1 METVDFTF
9 LLFSIFIGIPVLF
22 GYSKIPRQKLIG
34 LFNPNIIRAY
44 IPTIILS
51 FIAGLY
57 TIWYYISVLPSKNNV
72 WGYKYETRGKYYA
85 YLSFLIFLMSAL
97 IWAIG
102 LIYNWSRQI
111 IILGLFGT
119 ALGVSMILSQI
130 VSVFENNTVD
140 IFAIVFA
147 CILLFQTLFMDLILW
162 SFLTYYY
169 YDKSSSSSF
178 GKKIKR
184 STKTIKRTNEKLWK
198 KVVSKIKKAKKG
210 GKANQWSAR
219 KAQLAVKQ
227 YKKLG
232 GKYVN
237 KKSKSNKLVKWTNED
252 WGTKS
257 GKNSVMGKRATG
269 ERYLPRKARKAL
281 SKKQYKKTSMKKR
294 KDLKHG
300 KQFSKQP
307 KKIAKKTSKYR

>member
-1 METVDFTF
+1 
-9 LLFSIFIGIPVLF
+9 
-22 GYSKIPRQKLIG
+22 
-34 LFNPNIIRAY
+34 
-44 IPTIILS
+44 
-51 FIAGLY
+51 
-57 TIWYYISVLPSKNNV
+57 
-72 WGYKYETRGKYYA
+72 
-85 YLSFLIFLMSAL
+85 MSAL

-169 YDKSSSSSF
+169 YDKSSSSSSF

-198 KVVSKIKKAKKG
+198 KVVYKIKKAKKG